1 MSKIEGHKG
10 LFRDD
15 NNMAII
21 NNDNNALTRTNRLKQ
36 NYKSQRDEINTIKEE
51 INDMKDL
58 LLQINEKLKWQE
70 Q

>member
-21 NNDNNALTRTNRLKQ
+21 NNDISALTRTNRLKQ

>member
-36 NYKSQRDEINTIKEE
+36 NYKSQRDEINTIKE
-51 INDMKDL
+51 
-58 LLQINEKLKWQE
+58 
-70 Q
+70 

>member
-1 MSKIEGHKG
+1 MSKISGHKG

-21 NNDNNALTRTNRLKQ
+21 NNDISALTRTNRLKQ

>member
-21 NNDNNALTRTNRLKQ
+21 NNDNSALTRTNRIKQ
-36 NYKSQRDEINTIKEE
+36 NYKTQRDEINTLKEE
-51 INDMKDL
+51 INDMKEL
-58 LLQINEKLKWQE
+58 LLQINEKMKWQE

>member
-1 MSKIEGHKG
+1 MSKIEGHNG

-21 NNDNNALTRTNRLKQ
+21 NNDNSALRRTNRLKQ

-70 Q
+70 

>member
-1 MSKIEGHKG
+1 MSKIEGHNG

-21 NNDNNALTRTNRLKQ
+21 NNDNSALRRTNRLKQ